1 MNIPSTYGDRATAYA
16 QSVVTGDIL
25 SCQLVILACQRHLS
39 DLERQNSKDFPYVFN
54 PVMSDIDGKEYRPAE
69 RVCYFIEQLPH
80 VKGRW
85 ARENLKLN
93 LEDWQVFIESSAF
106 GWIHIETGLRRFKTV
121 YTEIARKNSKT
132 TMCSGNALYLLMRD
146 DEAGAEVYSAAT
158 TADQAKISFN
168 IANQMVAKSP
178 GMRRRFGVNALRHSI
193 MIESSGSCFQ
203 YLSSDSKTLDGLNI
217 SGAIID
223 ELHAHKTRDV
233 WDVIDTGTGS
243 REQPLLWIITTAGS
257 NRAGICYEQHMYLVK
272 ILQKQAVDD
281 TFFGIIYTLDDGD
294 TWHDESVWVKANP
307 NLNISAKLEDLQS
320 KCAKAKVMPSAQNN
334 FKTKHLNIWVNVDNA
349 WMNMQEWE
357 ACADETLT
365 VDQFAGDSCI
375 VALDLASKVDIAARI
390 QLFTKK
396 IDGELHYYVF
406 GKYYLPLDT
415 IRTQGNDMYSGW
427 VEDGLLVAT
436 PGNIIDFDY
445 IEEDLRTLSS
455 DYQVEEVPYDPFQA
469 TQLSTRMMAE
479 GFPMVEMRPTVLNFS
494 EPMKELEA
502 LVLDKRIHHNGDKV
516 LEWMMSNVVAHY
528 DVKENIYPRKEVNNS
543 ANKIDGVVALIMAL
557 GRSIT
562 NAPPTKSV
570 YEKRGV
576 ISL

>member
-1 MNIPSTYGDRATAYA
+1 
-16 QSVVTGDIL
+16 
-25 SCQLVILACQRHLS
+25 
-39 DLERQNSKDFPYVFN
+39 
-54 PVMSDIDGKEYRPAE
+54 
-69 RVCYFIEQLPH
+69 
-80 VKGRW
+80 
-85 ARENLKLN
+85 
-93 LEDWQVFIESSAF
+93 
-106 GWIHIETGLRRFKTV
+106 
-121 YTEIARKNSKT
+121 
-132 TMCSGNALYLLMRD
+132 
-146 DEAGAEVYSAAT
+146 
-158 TADQAKISFN
+158 
-168 IANQMVAKSP
+168 
-178 GMRRRFGVNALRHSI
+178 
-193 MIESSGSCFQ
+193 
-203 YLSSDSKTLDGLNI
+203 
-217 SGAIID
+217 
-223 ELHAHKTRDV
+223 
-233 WDVIDTGTGS
+233 
-243 REQPLLWIITTAGS
+243 
-257 NRAGICYEQHMYLVK
+257 MYLVK
-272 ILQKQAVDD
+272 ILQKQAVDE
-281 TFFGIIYTLDDGD
+281 TFWGIIYTIDKED

-307 NLNISAKLEDLQS
+307 NLNVSVSLPDLQS
-320 KCAKAKVMPSAQNN
+320 KCEKAKVMPSAQNN
-334 FKTKHLNIWVNVDNA
+334 FKTKHLNVWVNVDAA

-357 ACADETLT
+357 SCADESLT
-365 VDQFAGDSCI
+365 VDQFAGDACI
-375 VALDLASKVDIAARI
+375 VALDLASKIDIAARI

-406 GKYYLPLDT
+406 GKYYLPLET
-415 IRTQGNDMYSGW
+415 IRTKGNDMYSGW

-445 IEEDLRTLSS
+445 IEEDLRSLSS
-455 DYQVEEVPYDPFQA
+455 DYQVDEVPYDPFQA